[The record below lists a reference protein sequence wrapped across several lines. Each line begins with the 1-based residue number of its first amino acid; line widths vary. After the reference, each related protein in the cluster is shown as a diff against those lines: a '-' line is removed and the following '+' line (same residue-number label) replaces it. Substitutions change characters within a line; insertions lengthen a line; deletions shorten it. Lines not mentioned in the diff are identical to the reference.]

1 MREQLNTIDEPI
13 SFFFSNHKVD
23 IHPSADGIMYE
34 ADVYRLLGGDDE
46 ANDYAY
52 IDTLLASEPQQV
64 AEMSRQFILKK
75 ISL

>member
-34 ADVYRLLGGDDE
+34 ADVYRPLGGDDE